1 MIRFRTPSI
10 VAFSL
15 LIAFNYLVACQT
27 ATSIPGP
34 TLTNIPAPTATLI
47 TTPTIEV
54 ITTHPELEIITP
66 HNVARLEQI
75 DQWGQGNVN
84 GIALSPSGNL
94 IAVSTTTGI
103 YLYDR
108 VTVKQVDYINIRVGE
123 NNGTEKQE
131 CPTSGNLAFSPDG
144 TILAIASTD
153 ITFWNLKTNAIQR
166 VIENKIKDME
176 SVIANIRFSVDGN
189 RIMAVQKVAYNYPCI
204 GRASL
209 VMYTIETGEIVFRQD
224 FDDYGEGLP
233 PKLYEKDGRVLT
245 WPIPPKDITS
255 ENQKLTVRDLDGTV
269 ICSKPIDSQ
278 SINAF
283 LPDMFSSDGSIAISW
298 NDYGYQAGDVRIWDL
313 DQCTISKPVLIF
325 PEVAREISFSS
336 DGRSVLTGSAA
347 GYTFHVFDVQTGQMR
362 FSLSGFDAAFSADG
376 NQVFVAEAEAV
387 NAYDVETGNYIN
399 SVLET
404 VSDYMTDVFVS
415 PDGQFIV
422 LTNDPS
428 RKYHFYRIDNGSLL
442 NISYPMNGNNLSFSQ
457 NGKFVA
463 ITKHRP
469 ALNEVRFWEMNT
481 GTELT
486 SWQGMVPDATSS
498 FDIDV
503 SFNSDFTQLAT
514 FSTNGYHQYVYI
526 WSVPEFTLSKAL
538 TQFSNGDQ
546 RIQNLEF
553 IANNQIFFARG
564 VNPDMFL
571 FWDLSTGE
579 LLSEIS
585 AEIRNS
591 MLGNPIVFS
600 PDGRLIAVMDGD
612 GTIHVWG
619 VKSP

>member
-1 MIRFRTPSI
+1 MIRFCTSNI
-10 VAFSL
+10 VVFSL
-15 LIAFNYLVACQT
+15 LIASNYLVACQA
-27 ATSIPGP
+27 ATSIPEP
-34 TLTNIPAPTATLI
+34 TLTNTPSPTATLPS
-47 TTPTIEV
+47 TPTIE
-54 ITTHPELEIITP
+54 IFTTHPELEIITP
-66 HNVARLEQI
+66 NNVARLEQI

-84 GIALSPSGNL
+84 GIALSPKGNL
-94 IAVSTTTGI
+94 IAISTTTGI

-108 VTVKQVDYINIRVGE
+108 KTIKQIGYINIRVGE
-123 NNGTEKQE
+123 YGMEKYI
-131 CPTSGNLAFSPDG
+131 CPISGNLAFSPDG
-144 TILAIASTD
+144 ATLAIASTD
-153 ITFWNLKTNAIQR
+153 ITLWDLNANTVQT
-166 VIENKIKDME
+166 VIKNKVEYKDT
-176 SVIANIRFSVDGN
+176 IITNIRFSTDGYGIIAIQRN
-189 RIMAVQKVAYNYPCI
+189 AHDFNCDLSWRD
-204 GRASL
+204 
-209 VMYTIETGEIVFRQD
+209 VMYTVETGEMSVLQPNNVKVIPQVDRKINFERQ
-224 FDDYGEGLP
+224 
-233 PKLYEKDGRVLT
+233 K
-245 WPIPPKDITS
+245 
-255 ENQKLTVRDLDGTV
+255 QKLTVSALDDTV
-269 ICSKPIDSQ
+269 ICSKPVDPQ
-278 SINAF
+278 STGVSH
-283 LPDMFSSDGSIAISW
+283 PKSFSSDGSIAISC
-298 NDYGYQAGDVRIWDL
+298 DSSGYRAGDVRVWDL

-399 SVLET
+399 SVLKT
-404 VSDYMTDVFVS
+404 VSDSMTDIFIS

-428 RKYHFYRIDNGSLL
+428 TRKYHFYKIDDGSLF
-442 NISYPMNGNNLSFSQ
+442 NISYPMNGNNLYFSQ
-457 NGKFVA
+457 NSQFMA
-463 ITKHRP
+463 ISKHRP
-469 ALNEVRFWEMNT
+469 ALNEIRFWKMST

-486 SWQGMVPDATSS
+486 NWQGMVPDATLS
-498 FDIDV
+498 V
-503 SFNSDFTQLAT
+503 NVEASFNSDFTQLAT

-526 WSVPEFTLSKAL
+526 WSVPEFTLTKAL

-553 IANNQIFFARG
+553 IANNQLFFARG
-564 VNPDMFL
+564 VDPDMFL

-579 LLSEIS
+579 LISEIS
-585 AEIRNS
+585 AEVHYS

-600 PDGRLIAVMDGD
+600 PDGRLITVVDGD